1 MAMHSAALLAD
12 ENRQLRSGNLR
23 QKQKKEQRREYISDG
38 GTLSVAEGTARIKRR
53 REEEEERV
61 KRRREEEEERVKR
74 RRVKE
79 EERVKRRRVKED
91 EQTKRR
97 REEEERVKR
106 RIEEEQ
112 ELSAPRQRAPPRCS
126 KCRSFEH
133 TARTCNG

>member
-12 ENRQLRSGNLR
+12 KNRQLRSGNLQ
-23 QKQKKEQRREYISDG
+23 QKQKKEQRCEYMSDG

-61 KRRREEEEERVKR
+61 KRRREEEEEQVKR

-79 EERVKRRRVKED
+79 EERAE
-91 EQTKRR
+91 RR